1 MDEEGGSVTAR
12 SAKLMMALLLVEV
25 DNMTGVRGN
34 VVVITVGA
42 LLVGCFKGLSSFA
55 LDSHL
60 IWKVCKQFTSSV
72 FPELLQICSRP
83 CFCCILVE
91 YTFLSYRIESVSWKW
106 EWRFLPPYF
115 HQKKRGIEVGWRKVD
130 VSLWEIFD
138 SVGHLCNLA
147 CNKYG
152 GSLASKFP

>member
-42 LLVGCFKGLSSFA
+42 LLVGCLKGLSSFA

-60 IWKVCKQFTSSV
+60 I
-72 FPELLQICSRP
+72 
-83 CFCCILVE
+83 
-91 YTFLSYRIESVSWKW
+91 
-106 EWRFLPPYF
+106 
-115 HQKKRGIEVGWRKVD
+115 
-130 VSLWEIFD
+130 
-138 SVGHLCNLA
+138 
-147 CNKYG
+147 
-152 GSLASKFP
+152 